1 MNWVVG
7 VGLYFLIGLV
17 SAVILAKIDAA
28 DSDGSSDEIEEVLM
42 LVFFGWPMFLVV
54 LSAVGSLWGI
64 MKGITWLAKTIP
76 DVKFTA
82 KEK

>member
-17 SAVILAKIDAA
+17 SAVILAKVDAA
-28 DSDGSSDEIEEVLM
+28 DTDGSSEEIEELLM
-42 LVFFGWPMFLVV
+42 IVFFGWPMFVV
-54 LSAVGSLWGI
+54 VIAAMGSMMGI